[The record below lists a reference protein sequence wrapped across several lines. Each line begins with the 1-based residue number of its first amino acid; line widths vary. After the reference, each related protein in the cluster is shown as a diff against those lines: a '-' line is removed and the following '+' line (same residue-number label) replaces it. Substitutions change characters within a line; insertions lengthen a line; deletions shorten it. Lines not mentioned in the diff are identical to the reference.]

1 MVTDLSDA
9 GLVSQGTIPP
19 DEFWSAIDR
28 TTEVARYPIEVP
40 PDIIERIRT
49 AARGLVVS
57 DETLRQCVAAIIA
70 GNLVL
75 QGPPGTGKTSLAT
88 ALASAF
94 GSQTTVATARE
105 DWTTYDTVGGHE
117 LVVDSNGVERLVPR
131 HGHFTRAA
139 IDCAGFVAR
148 NLDDEQVNP
157 YQARW
162 LILDELNRCEPD
174 RAFGELFTVL
184 GGGGI
189 ENGSMA
195 LGYEPGTPLLTVPA
209 RFRVIATMNSV
220 DKQFVNSL
228 SMGIRRRFT
237 FITVDVPPP
246 LGDTETWSHGG
257 SSLASREFLAA
268 RSLLRPEDQDVEAV
282 NDALEK
288 LFAELAKSRYANI
301 ESKFPF
307 VPVGTAPILEACRLA
322 AIYRSAD
329 PSSSW
334 QASLD
339 WAASVKLAPLFETDF
354 EQPEKLAV
362 FAAEV
367 GSSFPLFARELRRV
381 ETAGLSYVK

>member
-1 MVTDLSDA
+1 MPDLSDA

-28 TTEVARYPIEVP
+28 TAEVAPYPIETP
-40 PDIIERIRT
+40 SDIVERIR
-49 AARGLVVS
+49 AAAQDLVVS
-57 DETLRQCVAAIIA
+57 DATLMQCVAAIIA

-75 QGPPGTGKTSLAT
+75 QGPPGTGKTSLAS
-88 ALASAF
+88 ALATAF
-94 GSQTTVATARE
+94 GAQATVATARE

-117 LVVDSNGVERLVPR
+117 LVVDASGAERLVPR

-157 YQARW
+157 HQARW

-189 ENGSMA
+189 DNGSMP
-195 LGYEPGTPLLTVPA
+195 LRYEPASPLLTVPA
-209 RFRVIATMNSV
+209 RFRILATMNSV

-237 FITVDVPPP
+237 FITLDVPPP
-246 LGDTETWSHGG
+246 LAETETWRHGD
-257 SSLASREFLAA
+257 SLASREYLAA
-268 RSLLRPEDQDVEAV
+268 RSLVKPEGEDVAALD
-282 NDALEK
+282 DALGK
-288 LFAELAKSRYANI
+288 LFGELAKARYANT
-301 ESKFPF
+301 ESKFPY

-322 AIYRSAD
+322 AIYRSNN

-334 QASLD
+334 HASLD
-339 WAASVKLAPLFETDF
+339 WAASVKIAPLFETDF

-362 FAAEV
+362 FATEV
-367 GSSFPLFARELRRV
+367 SSAFPLFARELRRV
-381 ETAGLSYVK
+381 ETAGLSYIA